1 MIPRGPAA
9 GADRVLLR
17 ADRFLAR
24 GRAVLLAGV
33 VAALAVLFPGVGS
46 AQDVTPGSLTLDL
59 DGAVPRIVTSDGPPE
74 LVVTGHLTNRG
85 AVPVRDVG
93 VRVQRGASVATDRE
107 VGRALDGS
115 VSADGPGGAAPAFA
129 PVTQDLDP
137 AADVPFTV
145 RVPLRGAADS
155 SLALTTPGV
164 YPLVV
169 DVNGTPGTAGAPARV
184 ASAQMLLPVTGVPGG
199 AGAPAPA
206 PGRAP
211 TVSVLW
217 PLADRPR
224 RLAVPP
230 GAPPLLADDSLAT
243 SFAPGGRLAG
253 LVDALDR
260 SAPPGS
266 PAAASVCLTV
276 DADLLE
282 TAAGM
287 SGGYQVRTPTGSRPG
302 TGAAAAGAWLASV
315 RDAARGRCVL
325 ALPYADADLLAT
337 SRGNMSDLTT
347 AARTLGERR
356 VADLLGTPPVP
367 DATVPADG
375 LVDERSLADLAG
387 GGARSLVV
395 DGTMLAGGV
404 PPGSVGRFAGES
416 GTAPLA
422 LATDPLARQALA
434 PRPAASDGSTS
445 PAGTGAG
452 LATQD
457 ALGVVALR
465 ALAPTPAPATSV
477 LAPPTDWAADAAE
490 AGALLTGVG
499 DLARRGLVAPVDAG
513 TLLATGAARGAALP
527 TVALGSGDRAAVSDQ
542 SPAVLDEIRGVRDDQ
557 RDLLAASRQDHS
569 GAPTPSD
576 YVEPLTGALLRSL
589 SAAGRG
595 DPGLQRA
602 AADDVAAQMRTLRG
616 MVRVVQPAGSYALGS
631 SDAPLLLTVENQLPV
646 AVDVTVALEPTPG
659 VRVSPVPVRRVP
671 AFGSVQFQV
680 ALDVGRSG
688 QFTVD
693 ATARTPG
700 GDSLGPTSRLLL
712 RSTAY
717 GTITV
722 WLTASAAVVLVTL
735 ASLRVARRVR
745 RARQDRRSRPSPRHA
760 TGPIPTV
767 DPDARAT
774 TDGSTTDE
782 TQGGDPSTGGPGR
795 QLQDR

>member
-1 MIPRGPAA
+1 VIPRGPAA
-9 GADRVLLR
+9 TDRVLAGRR
-17 ADRFLAR
+17 ATSGA
-24 GRAVLLAGV
+24 LLVAI
-33 VAALAVLFPGVGS
+33 VAALAVLLPGIGS
-46 AQDVTPGSLTLDL
+46 AQEAVPGGVALTLDST
-59 DGAVPRIVTSDGPPE
+59 VPRIVTADGAPD
-74 LVVTGHLTNRG
+74 LLVTGHVTNRG
-85 AVPVRDVG
+85 ALPVRDVG
-93 VRVQRGASVATDRE
+93 VRVQRGASVTTDRE
-107 VGRALDGS
+107 VGAALDGA
-115 VSADGPGGAAPAFA
+115 VSADGPGGAAPGFT
-129 PVTQDLDP
+129 PVVAILDP
-137 AADVPFTV
+137 GADVPFTV

-164 YPLVV
+164 YPVVV
-169 DVNGTPGTAGAPARV
+169 DVNGTPGTAGTPARV
-184 ASAQMLLPVTGVPGG
+184 AAARLLLPVSGVPGG
-199 AGAPAPA
+199 VAAPMPPA
-206 PGRAP
+206 GRAP
-211 TVSVLW
+211 TVSLLW

-224 RLAVPP
+224 RLPVPP
-230 GAPPLLADDSLAT
+230 GAPALLADDSLAT

-260 SAPPGS
+260 AAPVGS
-266 PAAASVCLTV
+266 PAAASVCLVV

-282 TAAGM
+282 TASDM
-287 SGGYQVRTPTGSRPG
+287 SGGYQVRTPDGPAPG
-302 TGAAAAGAWLASV
+302 TGAAAAGAWLAAV
-315 RDAARGRCVL
+315 RDTARGRCVL

-356 VADLLGTPPVP
+356 TADLLGVAPVP
-367 DATVPADG
+367 DATAPAGG
-375 LVDERSLADLAG
+375 LLDERSLADLAG
-387 GGARSLVV
+387 GGARSVVV
-395 DGTMLAGGV
+395 DGATLAAGV
-404 PPGSVGRFAGES
+404 PPEGVGRFAGEG

-422 LATDPLARQALA
+422 LVTDPLAGQALA
-434 PRPAASDGSTS
+434 PRPTASDASTS

-457 ALGVVALR
+457 ALGVVTQR
-465 ALAPTPAPATSV
+465 ALAAGAAGAAAPTTTV
-477 LAPPTDWAADAAE
+477 LAPPTEWAADQAE
-490 AGALLTGVG
+490 AEALLAGVG
-499 DLARRGLVAPVDAG
+499 DLARRGLVAPLDAG
-513 TLLATGAARGAALP
+513 TLLATGAARGPAVAP
-527 TVALGSGDRAAVSDQ
+527 VALGSGDRVAASDQ
-542 SPAVLDEIRGVRDDQ
+542 APAVLDEIRGVRDDQ
-557 RDLLAASRQDHS
+557 RDLLAASRQDHT

-576 YVEPLTGALLRSL
+576 FVEPLTGALLRSL

-602 AADDVAAQMRTLRG
+602 AADDVATQMRTLRG
-616 MVRVVQPAGSYALGS
+616 MVHVVQPGGSYSLGS

-700 GDSLGPTSRLLL
+700 GDPLGPTSRLLL

-722 WLTASAAVVLVTL
+722 WLTASAAVVLVSL

-745 RARQDRRSRPSPRHA
+745 QARRERRSRPRPRHA
-760 TGPIPTV
+760 TGPIPRV
-767 DPDARAT
+767 DPDATSGGRADGGPP
-774 TDGSTTDE
+774 TDGPDRE
-782 TQGGDPSTGGPGR
+782 
-795 QLQDR
+795 LQNR

>member
-1 MIPRGPAA
+1 MTPRGPAA
-9 GADRVLLR
+9 SGRVLARSR
-17 ADRFLAR
+17 ATALAAV
-24 GRAVLLAGV
+24 AVLVGLA
-33 VAALAVLFPGVGS
+33 AALLGLPGTAT
-46 AQDVTPGSLTLDL
+46 AQTASTGVTLSLDT
-59 DGAVPRIVTSDGPPE
+59 ANPRVVTSDGPPE
-74 LVVTGHLTNRG
+74 LLVTGHVANHGT
-85 AVPVRDVG
+85 VPVRDVG
-93 VRVQRGASVATDRE
+93 VRVQRGAAVATDGD
-107 VGRALDGS
+107 VGQALDGS
-115 VSADGPGGAAPAFA
+115 VSPDSSGGTAAPGFT
-129 PVTQDLDP
+129 PVAGTLDP
-137 AADVPFTV
+137 GTDVPFTV
-145 RVPLRGAADS
+145 RVPLRGPADS

-169 DVNGTPGTAGAPARV
+169 DVNGTPGTAAAPARLT
-184 ASAQMLLPVTGVPGG
+184 ASRLLLPVTGVPGG
-199 AGAPAPA
+199 PPGSAAPVPAAGRVPA
-206 PGRAP
+206 
-211 TVSVLW
+211 VSVLW

-224 RLAVPP
+224 RLPVAP
-230 GAPPLLADDSLAT
+230 GAPALLADDSLAT

-260 SAPPGS
+260 AAPIGS
-266 PAAASVCLTV
+266 PAAASVCLAV

-282 TAAGM
+282 TAADM
-287 SGGYQVRTPTGSRPG
+287 SGGYQVHTATGDHPG
-302 TGAAAAGAWLASV
+302 AGAQAAGAWLASV

-347 AARTLGERR
+347 AARTLGEQRT
-356 VADLLGTPPVP
+356 AALLGVAPVP
-367 DATVPADG
+367 GATVPAGG

-395 DGTMLAGGV
+395 DGATLAGGV
-404 PPGSVGRFAGES
+404 PAGAVGRFAGEG

-422 LATDPLARQALA
+422 VATDPLAGQALA
-434 PRPAASDGSTS
+434 PRPTASDGSTS
-445 PAGTGAG
+445 PAGTAGG

-457 ALGVVALR
+457 ALGVVTLR
-465 ALAPTPAPATSV
+465 ALAAGPPTTTV
-477 LAPPTDWAADAAE
+477 LAPPVDWAASQPEAE
-490 AGALLTGVG
+490 ALLAGIS
-499 DLARRGLVAPVDAG
+499 DLAGRGLVSPVDAG
-513 TLLATGAARGAALP
+513 TLLATGAARGTTLP
-527 TVALGSGDRAAVSDQ
+527 QVALGSGDRSAASDQ
-542 SPAVLDEIRGVRDDQ
+542 SPALLDQIRGVRDEQ
-557 RDLLAASRQDHS
+557 RDLLAASRQDHT
-569 GAPTPSD
+569 GAPTPAEF
-576 YVEPLTGALLRSL
+576 VEPLTGALLRSL

-595 DPGLQRA
+595 DPALQRA

-616 MVRVVQPAGSYALGS
+616 MVHVVQPAGSYSLGS
-631 SDAPLLLTVENQLPV
+631 SEAPLLLTVENQLPV

-700 GDSLGPTSRLLL
+700 GDTLGPTSRLLL

-722 WLTASAAVVLVTL
+722 WLTASAAVVLVSL

-745 RARQDRRSRPSPRHA
+745 RARQDRRSRPRPRHA

-767 DPDARAT
+767 DRDGPT
-774 TDGSTTDE
+774 TGREDGGS
-782 TQGGDPSTGGPGR
+782 STGGPDR
-795 QLQDR
+795 ELQNR

>member
-9 GADRVLLR
+9 TVRVLDRRR
-17 ADRFLAR
+17 AAS
-24 GRAVLLAGV
+24 GALLVAV
-33 VAALAVLFPGVGS
+33 VAALAVLLPGVGS
-46 AQDVTPGSLTLDL
+46 AQQAAPGGVALTLDST
-59 DGAVPRIVTSDGPPE
+59 VPRVVTADGPPE
-74 LVVTGHLTNRG
+74 LVVTGRLTNRG
-85 AVPVRDVG
+85 ALPVRDVG
-93 VRVQRGASVATDRE
+93 VRVQRGASVSTDRG
-107 VGRALDGS
+107 VGAALDGA
-115 VSADGPGGAAPAFA
+115 VSADGPGAAAPGFTPIVAE
-129 PVTQDLDP
+129 LDP
-137 AADVPFTV
+137 EADVPFTV
-145 RVPLRGAADS
+145 RAPLRGSTDS

-164 YPLVV
+164 YPVVV
-169 DVNGTPGTAGAPARV
+169 DVNGTPGTAAAPARV
-184 ASAQMLLPVTGVPGG
+184 AAARLLLPVTGVPGG
-199 AGAPAPA
+199 ATAPLPPA
-206 PGRAP
+206 GRAP
-211 TVSVLW
+211 TVSLLW

-224 RLAVPP
+224 RLPVPP
-230 GAPPLLADDSLAT
+230 GAPALLADDSLAT

-260 SAPPGS
+260 AAPVGS
-266 PAAASVCLTV
+266 PAAASVCLVV

-282 TAAGM
+282 TASDM
-287 SGGYQVRTPTGSRPG
+287 SGGYQVRTPDGTAPG
-302 TGAAAAGAWLASV
+302 TGATAAGARLAAV

-356 VADLLGTPPVP
+356 TADLLGVAPVP
-367 DATVPADG
+367 DATAPAGG
-375 LVDERSLADLAG
+375 LLDERSLADLAG
-387 GGARSLVV
+387 GGARSVVV
-395 DGTMLAGGV
+395 DGAGLAGGV
-404 PPGSVGRFAGES
+404 PPEGVGRFAGEA
-416 GTAPLA
+416 GAAPLA
-422 LATDPLARQALA
+422 LATDPLAGQALA
-434 PRPAASDGSTS
+434 PRPVASDTSTS

-457 ALGVVALR
+457 ALGVVTLR
-465 ALAPTPAPATSV
+465 ALAAGTAPATAPPTTTV
-477 LAPPTDWAADAAE
+477 LAPPTDWAVDQAE
-490 AGALLTGVG
+490 AEALLAGVG
-499 DLARRGLVAPVDAG
+499 DLARRGLVAPLDAG
-513 TLLATGAARGAALP
+513 TLLATGAARGPAVP
-527 TVALGSGDRAAVSDQ
+527 PVALGSGDRVAASDQ

-557 RDLLAASRQDHS
+557 RDLLAASRQDHT

-576 YVEPLTGALLRSL
+576 FVEPLTGALLRSL

-595 DPGLQRA
+595 DPALQRA

-616 MVRVVQPAGSYALGS
+616 MVHVVQPGGSYSLGS

-700 GDSLGPTSRLLL
+700 GDPLGPTSRLLL

-722 WLTASAAVVLVTL
+722 WLTASAAVVLVSL

-745 RARQDRRSRPSPRHA
+745 RARQERRSRPRPRHA
-760 TGPIPTV
+760 TGPIPRV
-767 DPDARAT
+767 DPEAT
-774 TDGSTTDE
+774 TEGRTD
-782 TQGGDPSTGGPGR
+782 GGPPSDGPDR
-795 QLQDR
+795 ELQNR

>member
-9 GADRVLLR
+9 TGRVL
-17 ADRFLAR
+17 A
-24 GRAVLLAGV
+24 GRTSGALLVAL
-33 VAALAVLFPGVGS
+33 VAALTVLFPGVGS
-46 AQDVTPGSLTLDL
+46 AQEAAPGGVALTLD
-59 DGAVPRIVTSDGPPE
+59 ATVPRVVTADGPPE

-93 VRVQRGASVATDRE
+93 VRVQRGASVTTDRE
-107 VGRALDGS
+107 VGSALAGA
-115 VSADGPGGAAPAFA
+115 VSADGPGAAAPGFS
-129 PVTQDLDP
+129 PVAAELDP
-137 AADVPFTV
+137 EADVPFTV
-145 RVPLRGAADS
+145 RVPLRGPADS

-164 YPLVV
+164 YPVVV
-169 DVNGTPGTAGAPARV
+169 DVNGTPGTAVAPARV
-184 ASAQMLLPVTGVPGG
+184 AAARLLLPVTGVPGG
-199 AGAPAPA
+199 AAAPLPPA
-206 PGRAP
+206 GLAP
-211 TVSVLW
+211 TVSLLW

-224 RLAVPP
+224 RLPVPP
-230 GAPPLLADDSLAT
+230 GAPALLADDSLAT

-260 SAPPGS
+260 AAPVGS
-266 PAAASVCLTV
+266 PAAASVCLVV

-282 TAAGM
+282 TASDM
-287 SGGYQVRTPTGSRPG
+287 SGGYQVRTTDGTAPG
-302 TGAAAAGAWLASV
+302 TGAAAAGAWLATV

-356 VADLLGTPPVP
+356 TADLLGVAPVP
-367 DATVPADG
+367 DATAPAGG
-375 LVDERSLADLAG
+375 LLDERSLADLAG
-387 GGARSLVV
+387 GGARSVVV
-395 DGTMLAGGV
+395 DGAGLAGGV
-404 PPGSVGRFAGES
+404 PPQGVGRFAGE
-416 GTAPLA
+416 GGAAPLA
-422 LATDPLARQALA
+422 LATDPLAAQALA
-434 PRPAASDGSTS
+434 PRPAGSDASTS

-452 LATQD
+452 LSTQD
-457 ALGVVALR
+457 ALGVVTLR
-465 ALAPTPAPATSV
+465 ALAAGGTGATPTATV
-477 LAPPTDWAADAAE
+477 LAPPTDWAVDEAE
-490 AGALLTGVG
+490 GEALLAGVG
-499 DLARRGLVAPVDAG
+499 DLARRGLVAPLDAG
-513 TLLATGAARGAALP
+513 TLLATGAARGPAVP
-527 TVALGSGDRAAVSDQ
+527 SVVLGSGDRVAASDQ

-557 RDLLAASRQDHS
+557 RDLLAASRQDHT

-576 YVEPLTGALLRSL
+576 FVEPLTGALLRSL

-595 DPGLQRA
+595 DPALQRL
-602 AADDVAAQMRTLRG
+602 AADDVATQMRTLRG
-616 MVRVVQPAGSYALGS
+616 MVHVVQPGGSYSLGS

-700 GDSLGPTSRLLL
+700 GDPLGPTSRLLL

-722 WLTASAAVVLVTL
+722 WLTASAAVVLVSL

-745 RARQDRRSRPSPRHA
+745 RARQERRSRPRPRHA
-760 TGPIPTV
+760 TGPIPRV
-767 DPDARAT
+767 DPEAT
-774 TDGSTTDE
+774 GRTDG
-782 TQGGDPSTGGPGR
+782 GPPSDGPDR
-795 QLQDR
+795 ELQNR

>member
-1 MIPRGPAA
+1 VTPRGPAPA
-9 GADRVLLR
+9 GRVLDGCR
-17 ADRFLAR
+17 ATAS
-24 GRAVLLAGV
+24 ALLVAV
-33 VAALAVLFPGVGS
+33 VAALAVLLPGVGS
-46 AQDVTPGSLTLDL
+46 AQEGPTGGVALTLD
-59 DGAVPRIVTSDGPPE
+59 AATPRVVTADGPGE
-74 LVVTGHLTNRG
+74 LVVTGHVTNRG

-93 VRVQRGASVATDRE
+93 VRVQRGAAVSTDRA
-107 VGRALDGS
+107 VGAALDGA
-115 VSADGPGGAAPAFA
+115 VSADGPAAAAPGFT
-129 PVTQDLDP
+129 PVVAVLDP
-137 AADVPFTV
+137 DADVPFTV
-145 RVPLRGAADS
+145 RVPLRGPADS

-169 DVNGTPGTAGAPARV
+169 DVNGTPGTAAAPARV
-184 ASAQMLLPVTGVPGG
+184 AAARLLLPVAGVPGD
-199 AGAPAPA
+199 AAVPLPAA
-206 PGRAP
+206 GRAP
-211 TVSVLW
+211 TVSLLW

-224 RLAVPP
+224 RLPVPP
-230 GAPPLLADDSLAT
+230 GAPALLADDSLAA

-253 LVDALDR
+253 LVDALGR
-260 SAPPGS
+260 AAPVGG
-266 PAAASVCLTV
+266 PAAASVCLVV

-282 TAAGM
+282 TAADM
-287 SGGYQVRTPTGSRPG
+287 SGGYQVRTPDGTRPG

-356 VADLLGTPPVP
+356 TADLLGVTPVP
-367 DATVPADG
+367 DATAPAGG

-387 GGARSLVV
+387 GGARSVVV
-395 DGTMLAGGV
+395 DGATLAGGV
-404 PPGSVGRFAGES
+404 PPAGVGRFAGE
-416 GTAPLA
+416 GGAAPLA
-422 LATDPLARQALA
+422 LATDPLAGQALT
-434 PRPAASDGSTS
+434 PRPTASDASTS

-457 ALGVVALR
+457 ALGVVTLR
-465 ALAPTPAPATSV
+465 ALAADTAPATAPPTTTV
-477 LAPPTDWAADAAE
+477 LAPPTDWAADQAE
-490 AGALLTGVG
+490 AEALLAGVG
-499 DLARRGLVAPVDAG
+499 DLARRGLVAPLDVG
-513 TLLATGAARGAALP
+513 TLLATAAARGPAVP
-527 TVALGSGDRAAVSDQ
+527 PVALGSGDRVAASDQ

-557 RDLLAASRQDHS
+557 RDLLAASRQDHT

-576 YVEPLTGALLRSL
+576 FVEPLTGALLRSL

-595 DPGLQRA
+595 DPALQRA
-602 AADDVAAQMRTLRG
+602 AADDVAAQMRSLRG
-616 MVRVVQPAGSYALGS
+616 MVHVVQPGGSYSLGS

-700 GDSLGPTSRLLL
+700 GDPLGPTSRLLL

-745 RARQDRRSRPSPRHA
+745 RARQERGSRPRPRHA
-760 TGPIPTV
+760 TGPIPRA
-767 DPDARAT
+767 DPDTTTAGR
-774 TDGSTTDE
+774 TDG
-782 TQGGDPSTGGPGR
+782 GPPGDGPER
-795 QLQDR
+795 ELQNR

>member
-1 MIPRGPAA
+1 MIPGGP
-9 GADRVLLR
+9 GATSGRVLARRR
-17 ADRFLAR
+17 AARAAVLAALVATL
-24 GRAVLLAGV
+24 AVLL
-33 VAALAVLFPGVGS
+33 PGVGS
-46 AQDVTPGSLTLDL
+46 AQDAAAAGVAVTLDS
-59 DGAVPRIVTSDGPPE
+59 ATPRVVTSNGPPE
-74 LVVTGHLTNRG
+74 LLVTGHVVNHG
-85 AVPVRDVG
+85 AVPIRDVG
-93 VRVQRGASVATDRE
+93 VRLQRGEAVSTDQD
-107 VGRALDGS
+107 VGQALDGS
-115 VSADGPGGAAPAFA
+115 VSAEGPGATAPGFT
-129 PVTQDLDP
+129 PVVPDLDP
-137 AADVPFTV
+137 GADVPFTV
-145 RVPLRGAADS
+145 RVPLSGSADS

-164 YPLVV
+164 YPLVL
-169 DVNGTPGTAGAPARV
+169 DVNGTPGTATAPARA
-184 ASAQMLLPVTGVPGG
+184 ASVRMLLPVTGVPGG
-199 AGAPAPA
+199 AAAPVPA
-206 PGRAP
+206 AGRAP
-211 TVSVLW
+211 AVSLLW

-224 RLAVPP
+224 RLPVPP
-230 GAPPLLADDSLAT
+230 GAPALLADDSLAT

-260 SAPPGS
+260 VAPLGS
-266 PAAASVCLTV
+266 PAAASVCLVV

-282 TAAGM
+282 TAADM
-287 SGGYQVRTPTGSRPG
+287 SGGYQVRTPDGTRPG
-302 TGAAAAGAWLASV
+302 AGAAAAGAWLASV

-356 VADLLGTPPVP
+356 TADLLGVAPVP
-367 DATVPADG
+367 GATVPAAG

-395 DGTMLAGGV
+395 DGATLAGGI
-404 PPGSVGRFAGES
+404 PPGGVGRFAGES

-422 LATDPLARQALA
+422 LATDPLAGQALA

-445 PAGTGAG
+445 PAGTGTG

-457 ALGVVALR
+457 ALGVVTLR
-465 ALAPTPAPATSV
+465 ALAADDDPAAAPTTTV
-477 LAPPTDWAADAAE
+477 LAPPTDWAADQPEAE
-490 AGALLTGVG
+490 ALLAGVG
-499 DLARRGLVAPVDAG
+499 DLAARGLVAPVDAG
-513 TLLATGAARGAALP
+513 TLLATGAARGPALGP
-527 TVALGSGDRAAVSDQ
+527 VALGSGDRAAASDQ

-557 RDLLAASRQDHS
+557 RDLLAASRQDHT
-569 GAPTPSD
+569 GAPTPSEF
-576 YVEPLTGALLRSL
+576 VEPLTGALLRSL

-616 MVRVVQPAGSYALGS
+616 MVHVVQPAGSYALGS

-700 GDSLGPTSRLLL
+700 GDPLGPTSRLLL

-745 RARQDRRSRPSPRHA
+745 QTRRDRRSRPSPRHA

-767 DPDARAT
+767 T
-774 TDGSTTDE
+774 TDGTTD
-782 TQGGDPSTGGPGR
+782 GRADGGPPTEGPDR
-795 QLQDR
+795 ELQNR

>member
-9 GADRVLLR
+9 GADRVLV
-17 ADRFLAR
+17 R
-24 GRAVLLAGV
+24 GGAVLVVGV
-33 VAALAVLFPGVGS
+33 VAALVLLLPGLAA
-46 AQDVTPGSLTLDL
+46 AQDATPGSVTLTLDST
-59 DGAVPRIVTSDGPPE
+59 VPRIVTSDGPPE
-74 LVVTGHLTNRG
+74 LVVTGHVDNHG
-85 AVPVRDVG
+85 ATPVRDVG
-93 VRVQRGASVATDRE
+93 VRVQRGDSVATDRE
-107 VGRALDGS
+107 VGHALDGS
-115 VSADGPGGAAPAFA
+115 VSADGPGGAAPAFT
-129 PVTQDLDP
+129 PVAEELDP
-137 AADVPFTV
+137 EADVPFTV
-145 RVPLRGAADS
+145 RVPLRGPADS
-155 SLALTTPGV
+155 SLALATPGV

-184 ASAQMLLPVTGVPGG
+184 ASDRMLLPVTGVPGG
-199 AGAPAPA
+199 AGAPVPA

-211 TVSVLW
+211 TTSVLW
-217 PLADRPR
+217 PLADQPR
-224 RLAVPP
+224 RLPVPP
-230 GAPPLLADDSLAT
+230 GAPALLADDSLAT
-243 SFAPGGRLAG
+243 SFAPGGRLEG
-253 LVDALDR
+253 LVAALDR
-260 SAPPGS
+260 SAPLGS
-266 PAAASVCLTV
+266 PAAASVCLAV

-282 TAAGM
+282 TAADM

-302 TGAAAAGAWLASV
+302 AGAAAAGAWLASV
-315 RDAARGRCVL
+315 RDAARGRCVV
-325 ALPYADADLLAT
+325 ALPYANADLLAT

-356 VADLLGTPPVP
+356 VADLLGTPVVP
-367 DATVPADG
+367 DATVPAGG

-387 GGARSLVV
+387 GGARSLVL
-395 DGTMLAGGV
+395 DGATLAGGV
-404 PPGSVGRFAGES
+404 PPGAVGRFAGES
-416 GTAPLA
+416 GAAPLA
-422 LATDPLARQALA
+422 LATDPLAREALA
-434 PRPAASDGSTS
+434 PRPTASDGSTS

-452 LATQD
+452 LSTED
-457 ALGVVALR
+457 ALGVVTLR
-465 ALAPTPAPATSV
+465 ALAPTPVPATTV
-477 LAPPTDWAADAAE
+477 LAPPADWAANEAE
-490 AGALLTGVG
+490 ASALLSGVG
-499 DLARRGLVAPVDAG
+499 DLARRGLTVPVDAG
-513 TLLATGAARGAALP
+513 TLLTTGAARGAALP
-527 TVALGSGDRAAVSDQ
+527 PVVLGPGDRSGVSDQ
-542 SPAVLDEIRGVRDDQ
+542 STAVLDEIRGVRDDQ
-557 RDLLAASRQDHS
+557 RDLLAASRQDHT

-595 DPGLQRA
+595 EPALQQA
-602 AADDVAAQMRTLRG
+602 AANDVAAQMHTLRG
-616 MVRVVQPAGSYALGS
+616 LVRVVQPAGTYSLGS

-659 VRVSPVPVRRVP
+659 VRVSPVPVRQVP

-767 DPDARAT
+767 DPDGTAT
-774 TDGSTTDE
+774 TGTGPTTGGAAQDGDT
-782 TQGGDPSTGGPGR
+782 STGGPGR